1 MTKMQ
6 PMTTETNAAT
16 NAGAERENMSWGAT
30 AMSFAGEL
38 AGERFDRGE
47 LAALRR
53 MDPNDPP
60 PTAIRLMARRGLL
73 GSPDVEEKW
82 ALILHGIAIMTRTSG
97 TTPQDRTA
105 HDGSHSKRVGR
116 ALFYGDN
123 PERSEA
129 FYSESRFNR
138 LMSARGAMFRTLLV
152 RMFRMVAAANQPFD
166 WQQMAEL
173 ILYDEFEGYAAT
185 AKRIRQ
191 SIAGDYYQAEAAAA
205 PKSE

>member
-1 MTKMQ
+1 
-6 PMTTETNAAT
+6 MTTETIAAT
-16 NAGAERENMSWGAT
+16 NAGAERENMSWSAT

-53 MDPNDPP
+53 MDPDDPS
-60 PTAIRLMARRGLL
+60 PTAIRLMAKRGLL

-82 ALILHGIAIMTRTSG
+82 SLKWSLILHGIAIMTRTSG

-105 HDGSHSKRVGR
+105 HDGSKRVGR

-166 WQQMAEL
+166 WRQMAEL
-173 ILYDEFEGYAAT
+173 ILYDGFDEVA